1 MPAHRIRRLLPVLVS
16 GLLLTCTLPLLAH
29 APDTDAQDDATP
41 AAPRKPG
48 AIVLQGCVSGGALT
62 MITADEGQASPD
74 IMPGA
79 SYRIAGPKSVVKQL
93 KTQQNGRWVEVTGKV
108 KGQFAPKGSGQR
120 RDIGG
125 VSVGIGLPT
134 SDPNAPRVPE
144 MPAFEV
150 DSFRPLDTDCN

>member
-1 MPAHRIRRLLPVLVS
+1 MSAHRRCRFVPVLVS
-16 GLLLTCTLPLLAH
+16 GLLLTCTLPLLAQP
-29 APDTDAQDDATP
+29 PDTDAGDATP
-41 AAPRKPG
+41 AAARKPG
-48 AIVLQGCVSGGALT
+48 TIVLQGCVSGGALT
-62 MITADEGQASPD
+62 MIAADEGQASPD

-93 KTQQNGRWVEVTGKV
+93 KKQQNGRWVEVTGKV

-134 SDPNAPRVPE
+134 NDPNAPRVPE